1 MNLRLFSS
9 EAEEESADAARL
21 EAGLNHSVNESVRL
35 ASLLLAI
42 GLALLALSHLIF
54 LPRELWRV
62 LTPSTAACAAF
73 FLAAHR
79 LARRGGRLAEAG
91 NPLGLAGAAV
101 ISLNSLLQL
110 YLSGDPAQST
120 NMALVLI
127 GIGIFFLS
135 PGWYTA
141 AMTLALGGWWLT
153 AWAMGQG
160 PAWFHYN
167 FLMVMAG
174 LLSLMAFNLRRRALL
189 RLERLHLQDEQQKRL
204 LEQAAAQAQQ
214 AREAAE
220 AASRAKTTFLTMMSH
235 DLRTPLTVILGYTEM
250 LRLQAEM
257 LGDAQ
262 MAHRLEQV
270 EAAANNLLSM
280 LNDLL
285 DYARL
290 DTEEILLTP
299 EPVQAA
305 LVVTEV
311 ADAMTHKIEK
321 YGNRLEV
328 TLDGDLGE
336 MRIDPQRL
344 HQVLRNLLSYAAR
357 ATTQGVVR
365 LTGRR
370 EQDAQGRAWV
380 VFEVSDDGPGL
391 PSELAAGLF
400 EPFPD
405 KDLRQALRDAGGR
418 RNEAS
423 LGLAISHRLCCRMGG
438 ELTVQS
444 APGAGTTFIARLPAA

>member
-1 MNLRLFSS
+1 
-9 EAEEESADAARL
+9 
-21 EAGLNHSVNESVRL
+21 
-35 ASLLLAI
+35 
-42 GLALLALSHLIF
+42 
-54 LPRELWRV
+54 
-62 LTPSTAACAAF
+62 
-73 FLAAHR
+73 
-79 LARRGGRLAEAG
+79 
-91 NPLGLAGAAV
+91 
-101 ISLNSLLQL
+101 
-110 YLSGDPAQST
+110 
-120 NMALVLI
+120 
-127 GIGIFFLS
+127 
-135 PGWYTA
+135 
-141 AMTLALGGWWLT
+141 
-153 AWAMGQG
+153 MGQG

-311 ADAMTHKIEK
+311 ADAMAHKIEK

-357 ATTQGVVR
+357 ATTLGVVR

-370 EQDAQGRAWV
+370 EYDAQGGAWV

-423 LGLAISHRLCCRMGG
+423 MGLAISHRLCCRMGG